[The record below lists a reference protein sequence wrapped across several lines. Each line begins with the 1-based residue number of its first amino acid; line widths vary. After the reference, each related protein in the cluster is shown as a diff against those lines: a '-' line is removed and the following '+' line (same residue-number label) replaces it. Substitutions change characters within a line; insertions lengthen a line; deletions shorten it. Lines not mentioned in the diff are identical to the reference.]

1 MYHRV
6 VPIILYAVIES
17 VEHYT
22 QWITIQIIWENV
34 ATSSEAIPSIHPSMD
49 LFMDMGGGA

>member
-1 MYHRV
+1 MV
-6 VPIILYAVIES
+6 SNGTLLDCS
-17 VEHYT
+17 GYT
-22 QWITIQIIWENV
+22 AHCFTIQIIWENV